1 MRARDKGGGLENCN
15 LDMSGSSDSL
25 AHNGR
30 ACLHKTQ
37 TRSGQDQVSRNPGVG
52 GAHKVPPLP
61 EESQLTAVGVRRA
74 SFFQRNGSCSSG
86 LLCTH
91 EHKESTDWT

>member
-1 MRARDKGGGLENCN
+1 MGARDKGGELGNYN
-15 LDMSGSSDSL
+15 LDMSGSSYSL

-37 TRSGQDQVSRNPGVG
+37 TKSGQDQVSQNPGVG

-61 EESQLTAVGVRRA
+61 EE
-74 SFFQRNGSCSSG
+74 F
-86 LLCTH
+86 H
-91 EHKESTDWT
+91 I